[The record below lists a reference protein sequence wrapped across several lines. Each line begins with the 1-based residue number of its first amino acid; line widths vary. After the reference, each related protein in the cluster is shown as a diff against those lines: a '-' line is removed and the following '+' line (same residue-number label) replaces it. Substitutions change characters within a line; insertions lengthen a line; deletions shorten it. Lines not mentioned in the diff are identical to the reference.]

1 MFCEKSIKTDV
12 KSDFEMRLIPRTMST
27 QHPDNAKVPE
37 WSRGEAIEGEDEVTE
52 AFLAFSN
59 YNIHEVMWDAEGK
72 DVDTHVIRKLL
83 SRYPEFFKKRQIGK
97 DIYLTYRLPN
107 PRIEGADRK
116 VFAETLESIP
126 NNFDVAEKFY
136 GKNATPVFEVILP
149 FTTESIELIGVIK
162 YYEKVVAGKQDV
174 KLWDELYVR
183 DLVGEIAPK
192 SIEVIPL
199 IEDKDSLM
207 KADEIVGGYAK
218 AIKPTYMRVFLARSD
233 PAMNYGMISAVLSAK
248 VALSKLSKLSK
259 VLGIKI
265 FPMIGVGSL
274 PFRGNMNP
282 ENYRKVME
290 EYKGVYTFTI
300 QSAYKYDYPPDL
312 VEKSVEDIN
321 SSPVSEAV
329 ELEDEVEKSL
339 KLVADKFTLSYQSV
353 IEPLAGVINQV
364 ASMMPRRRARK
375 LHIGL
380 FGYSRST
387 GKVTLPRAISFTGAF
402 YSIGIPPE
410 VIGMS
415 TLSEMNDADVENV
428 LANYKFL
435 KDDMRRACK
444 FFNWESLDMLKD
456 VWKIDDEVIGKIKKD
471 AEYVENNLGIRIGED
486 NGYEF
491 KKHRL
496 LSSMFTLSLKE
507 GETAEAKRFLYEMA
521 IVRRSLG

>member
-1 MFCEKSIKTDV
+1 MTAI
-12 KSDFEMRLIPRTMST
+12 EMRLIPRTMST

-52 AFLAFSN
+52 AFLSFSN
-59 YNIHEVMWDAEGK
+59 FGTQEVMWDAEGK

-83 SRYPEFFKKRQIGK
+83 SRYTEFFKKRQIGK
-97 DIYLTYRLPN
+97 DIYVTYRLPN

-136 GKNATPVFEVILP
+136 GKDVTPVFEVILP
-149 FTTESIELIGVIK
+149 FTTESIELIGVAK

-192 SIEVIPL
+192 SVEVIPL

-207 KADEIVGGYAK
+207 KADEIVGGYVK
-218 AIKPTYMRVFLARSD
+218 AIRPSFIRVFIARSD

-248 VALSKLSKLSK
+248 VALSKLSKLSGKLNVK
-259 VLGIKI
+259 VYPI
-265 FPMIGVGSL
+265 IGVGSL

-282 ENYRKVME
+282 ENYRNVME

-300 QSAYKYDYPPDL
+300 QSAYKYDYPLDQ
-312 VEKSVEDIN
+312 VQKSIEDIN
-321 SSPVSEAV
+321 NSPISDPI
-329 ELEDEVEKSL
+329 ELTEEEEMSL
-339 KLVADKFTLSYQSV
+339 KRVADSFTLSYQSV
-353 IEPLAGVINQV
+353 IEPLAGVINHV

-387 GKVTLPRAISFTGAF
+387 GKVTLPRAISFTGSL
-402 YSIGIPPE
+402 YSVGIPPE
-410 VIGMS
+410 IIGMS
-415 TLSEMNDADVENV
+415 SLSSAKDSDLENV
-428 LANYKFL
+428 FSNYKFM
-435 KDDMRRACK
+435 KEDVRRASK
-444 FFNWESLDMLKD
+444 FFNWESLDVLKD
-456 VWKIDDEVIGKIKKD
+456 VLGINSEVLGKIRKD
-471 AEYVENNLGIRIGED
+471 AEYVENNLGIKVGED
-486 NGYEF
+486 SGYTF

-496 LSSMFTLSLKE
+496 LSSMFLLSLKE
-507 GETAEAKRFLYEMA
+507 DEVAEAKRFLYEMA
-521 IVRRSLG
+521 IVRKSLG